1 MSKADDLN
9 LRCFEMSKELDELE
23 FVSPDAAPLVRRL
36 LRVAG
41 RVIIDAA
48 GSGASAEHWANAEE
62 MALVWLDE
70 ALRPLGYAV
79 KPAAGS
85 GKPELPDVSADWH

>member
-1 MSKADDLN
+1 MPDADELN
-9 LRCFEMSKELDELE
+9 LRCFEMSKELDELS
-23 FVSPDAAPLVRRL
+23 FVSSDAAPLVRRL

-48 GSGASAEHWANAEE
+48 GPDASAEHWASAEE
-62 MALVWLDE
+62 MALLWLDE
-70 ALRPLGYAV
+70 ALRPLGYSV

>member
-1 MSKADDLN
+1 VSDADDLN
-9 LRCFEMSKELDELE
+9 MRCFEMSKELDRLE

-48 GSGASAEHWANAEE
+48 GKEASAEHWASAEE
-62 MALVWLDE
+62 MALLWLDE

-79 KPAAGS
+79 RPADGS
-85 GKPELPDVSADWH
+85 GKPELPDVSAEWH